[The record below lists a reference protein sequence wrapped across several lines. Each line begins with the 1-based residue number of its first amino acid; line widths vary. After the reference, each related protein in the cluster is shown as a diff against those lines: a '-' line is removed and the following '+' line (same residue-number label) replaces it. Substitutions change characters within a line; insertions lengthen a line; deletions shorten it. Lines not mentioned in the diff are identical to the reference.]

1 MPGKRDLD
9 PEMSPL
15 HFFGTEVRRAREAA
29 AMTLAD
35 LGAMVPC
42 DASTVSRIE
51 SGQLSPAER
60 FAKACDEA
68 FPQMGGWFGRVL
80 PGVAE
85 VGRSLSAMVR
95 GLGRRRGTRSGYPM
109 VGTAAGAGPA
119 PDAGIRSRCSGR
131 GGPMMTRTRLSSR
144 SWRG

>member
-15 HFFGTEVRRAREAA
+15 HFFGAEVRLAREAA

-35 LGAMVPC
+35 LGARAPC

-60 FAKACDEA
+60 FARACDET
-68 FPQMGGWFGRVL
+68 FPQMGGWFGRFYRASLKWDGRYPRWFEDWVD
-80 PGVAE
+80 AE
-85 VGRSLSAMVR
+85 S
-95 GLGRRRGTRSGYPM
+95 RRTH
-109 VGTAAGAGPA
+109 GAT
-119 PDAGIRSRCSGR
+119 RCSGHR
-131 GGPMMTRTRLSSR
+131 QLR
-144 SWRG
+144 W

>member
-15 HFFGTEVRRAREAA
+15 HFFGAEVRRAREAA
-29 AMTLAD
+29 GVTLAD

-60 FAKACDEA
+60 FAERAMRHSRRWADGSA
-68 FPQMGGWFGRVL
+68 GSTGR
-80 PGVAE
+80 P
-85 VGRSLSAMVR
+85 
-95 GLGRRRGTRSGYPM
+95 
-109 VGTAAGAGPA
+109 
-119 PDAGIRSRCSGR
+119 
-131 GGPMMTRTRLSSR
+131 
-144 SWRG
+144 

>member
-1 MPGKRDLD
+1 MPGKRDLN

-15 HFFGTEVRRAREAA
+15 HFFGAEVRRAREAA

-60 FAKACDEA
+60 FADVNLSQASTLRSPKSPTTPRRERADQLGVRQLELDHNAEGQVYCLLEGPDEA
-68 FPQMGGWFGRVL
+68 SIRRHHAALGVL
-80 PGVAE
+80 CGDVHQ
-85 VGRSLSAMVR
+85 VDSL
-95 GLGRRRGTRSGYPM
+95 T
-109 VGTAAGAGPA
+109 
-119 PDAGIRSRCSGR
+119 
-131 GGPMMTRTRLSSR
+131 
-144 SWRG
+144 